1 MSDCEIQADP
11 DLLGIGVRLGFYFQF
26 ASNLV
31 LLFTRQDE
39 AVQSITLS
47 NLFMIAYFIAAIQS
61 LILNNL
67 PPGAVIPITSFF
79 FLDGSLATVIY
90 FATLQTMSYWT
101 HVVFMVRYAGI
112 CGFHLWFWF
121 SGVHVQHSAQC
132 IEPRVWMFGNFP
144 VYGGIDTFYEIFAI
158 VMSLFTSLGFLKIF
172 WDIRMRF
179 CAGTGPWRARWAMLP
194 NPQNARQQVIGNQ
207 EGDHAAGM
215 ENGQQVPGNQDPVTW
230 VKLLTVLIT
239 GSLVLGL
246 VIIGVELEIRWNKL
260 ANMNTISSTG
270 QILPLVVG
278 TMTLARALV
287 LLLIDI
293 LDLVYH
299 EDTPF

>member
-121 SGVHVQHSAQC
+121 SVLGMSVNLAV
-132 IEPRVWMFGNFP
+132 
-144 VYGGIDTFYEIFAI
+144 
-158 VMSLFTSLGFLKIF
+158 SLFQSYKILISVQNMR
-172 WDIRMRF
+172 DIWRF
-179 CAGTGPWRARWAMLP
+179 
-194 NPQNARQQVIGNQ
+194 
-207 EGDHAAGM
+207 H
-215 ENGQQVPGNQDPVTW
+215 
-230 VKLLTVLIT
+230 
-239 GSLVLGL
+239 S
-246 VIIGVELEIRWNKL
+246 
-260 ANMNTISSTG
+260 
-270 QILPLVVG
+270 
-278 TMTLARALV
+278 
-287 LLLIDI
+287 
-293 LDLVYH
+293 
-299 EDTPF
+299 F